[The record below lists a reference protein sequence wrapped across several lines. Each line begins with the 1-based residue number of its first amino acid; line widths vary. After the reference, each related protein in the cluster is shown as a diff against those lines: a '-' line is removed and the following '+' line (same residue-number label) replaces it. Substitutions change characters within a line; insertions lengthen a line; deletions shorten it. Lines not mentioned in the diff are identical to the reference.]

1 MGHFRH
7 SYNKQNAHEE
17 QLQLKQHKI
26 IQEVS
31 TRWNSTLEMYKR
43 LLEQQAAVSAVLL
56 ALESLLANMKSIV
69 QE

>member
-1 MGHFRH
+1 MEHFRH
-7 SYNKQNAHEE
+7 SYNEQNAHERKQE

-56 ALESLLANMKSIV
+56 ALESLLANNY
-69 QE
+69 